1 MLSSVM
7 PVISILQKRPFVVVL
22 VVAVVVVAKLNS
34 LVSYTH
40 TFVGLL
46 STTQCEEFLIS
57 S

>member
-7 PVISILQKRPFVVVL
+7 PVISILQKRPFVV